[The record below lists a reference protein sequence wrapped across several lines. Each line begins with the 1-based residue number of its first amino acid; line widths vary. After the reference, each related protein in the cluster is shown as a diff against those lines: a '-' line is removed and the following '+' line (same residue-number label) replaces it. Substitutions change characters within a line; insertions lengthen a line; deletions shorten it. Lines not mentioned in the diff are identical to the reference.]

1 MKEGYVIHEQH
12 EHGVLSEMPGW
23 SMQQGN
29 FQQYAAERRPYDA
42 VFLFMDQADSAIK
55 ILAEDTG
62 HCILDNPL
70 LLIVPKEA
78 IVSFLPALQFPIA
91 GIFNREY
98 FFTNTESIL
107 QDLNTYPAG
116 LCPDGHYGL
125 VTNMYALQAPGTPI
139 EYFVLEESNLPERMN
154 PQARKLLLFL
164 LNGADSR
171 TLRLE
176 HGYTQAALQH
186 ARQKLMEETASD
198 SVTKAVVTA
207 IRNGWT
213 TPVRAPAPERVLL

>member
-1 MKEGYVIHEQH
+1 MKEGYMIQEKYDHA
-12 EHGVLSEMPGW
+12 VLFDVPGW
-23 SMQQGN
+23 TMHAGT
-29 FQQYAAERRPYDA
+29 FQQYAGDVSAYDA
-42 VFLFMDQADSAIK
+42 VFLFIDKADSAIR

-62 HCILDNPL
+62 HCILNNPL

-91 GIFNREY
+91 GIFNRE
-98 FFTNTESIL
+98 FFLTNAEGIL
-107 QDLNTYPAG
+107 QDLDTYPAG
-116 LCPDGHYGL
+116 LCPEGHEGL

-139 EYFVLEESNLPERMN
+139 EYFVLEETNLPEKMN
-154 PQARKLLLFL
+154 PQARKLLLLL

-171 TLRLE
+171 TLRFR
-176 HGYTQAALQH
+176 HGYTQASLQH

-213 TPVRAPAPERVLL
+213 TPVRASAPERVLL